1 MGFDL
6 TYQPLNQNDK
16 NLSSQTYKE
25 EDITWNS
32 TLPTKFVGISG
43 SVRSPKGV
51 ANQMPET
58 EICIAGQG
66 KTTRV

>member
-25 EDITWNS
+25 EKITWNS
-32 TLPTKFVGISG
+32 TLPTKFVGVIRLCSL
-43 SVRSPKGV
+43 SKGV

-66 KTTRV
+66 KTTKV

>member
-25 EDITWNS
+25 EKITWNS

-51 ANQMPET
+51 AIKYQKQK
-58 EICIAGQG
+58 CIAGQG
-66 KTTRV
+66 KTTKV